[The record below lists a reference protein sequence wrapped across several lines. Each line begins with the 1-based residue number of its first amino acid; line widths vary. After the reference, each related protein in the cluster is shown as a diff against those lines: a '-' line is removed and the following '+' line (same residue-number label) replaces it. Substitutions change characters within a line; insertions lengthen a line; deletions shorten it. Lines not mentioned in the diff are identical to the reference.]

1 MGDYIITG
9 IEREKGGIFLHLW
22 GEDAPVSVPVSLPIV
37 IPSLPLP
44 HRGKYKHGCMHNLF
58 YELKRNSVRA
68 DVKAE
73 KRIRLSSSVDSY
85 VAVPLRDVSLRDCVP
100 VGDFYA
106 LQLVSDA
113 NFRSSLFKMKKQ
125 FDVVGSKA
133 RSDSRNNLTRLHKL
147 QVGWP
152 FSTASL
158 DGGVVRFDQSSV
170 DIDTLCSLP
179 SDAFDAEFE
188 GWESAHDFGDLDVD
202 PALLISVLHGH
213 YESQRVSLESEF
225 SGVEARRAALSCYD
239 DVSLLVKRDLDALDD
254 RSDDLKGSIQGLS
267 DCLSSLPSL
276 PKSELVRRYLDHKLD
291 KDPYAPFQICYA
303 TSGDFPDFCFSK
315 YPLSN
320 GSEFVETPLGSATFH
335 NVVVESPEEM
345 PFALERIVSLCDPKY
360 EVRLRSFFE
369 EKKHAVLTASDAM
382 TYLFSITKR
391 AFNAFVTGGHNIDSY
406 DYPNIR
412 GGERGSQD
420 DAGRQRRDS
429 LFGSGIDGAAS
440 RQTKTGFRY
449 RAVEPGRFN
458 IDTCHV
464 MEKLAP
470 GTVDNKLVSFMRHIG
485 VEENKSLTYEE
496 TSKLRIE
503 NACGNLASGDVCARY
518 CMMDTLWHF
527 YAMESVKRSVFLLS
541 ALVEKSPE
549 EVVSTDYKRVS
560 ENLLQIRSISRRGCY
575 VPSRF
580 GDGDVDFDDFDVEK
594 DKNRVLFSAQKKSL
608 FEDGVSDSLSER
620 LSVRPASAERADVF
634 YLTPFVWAFDDVVAR
649 NPAARSV
656 LGEIDALPRDG
667 IVSAFNRSMLAQ
679 GLQRHYLSVLVHAV
693 LNASP
698 ERGLRTINT
707 VVPSESSHAFEEL
720 LGKGLDHYLNNV
732 FYARRRFHE
741 LLSSHHV
748 DVINYGRW
756 SVLKCPAHNR
766 QQFIEGLESERM
778 GFFYASANVLSL
790 PEQGRFLFYTHEL
803 MGEGIDAKFSRGLKH
818 EFETSFLEQFCSLVL
833 RDRDYSAA
841 LDLLERTVYDLRSG
855 SVPIERLL
863 FERSV
868 RRSSE
873 ERSGGVKDRHG
884 QMQVL
889 HDAKKNDL
897 FGWTYVVDG
906 KDAAP
911 DVYSRQY
918 DRDLLVRMMFGEAAG
933 DGKSLKFY
941 NYFDDAG
948 ARKSA
953 QTVSGKLVET
963 AFVYNA
969 SDEFL
974 RKEKKQ
980 ALLRLVKYEHSE
992 SDRTVLLEE

>member
-22 GEDAPVSVPVSLPIV
+22 GEDAPVSVPVELPIV

-44 HRGKYKHGCMHNLF
+44 QRGKYKHGCMHNLF
-58 YELKRNSVRA
+58 YELKRNSVKA

-85 VAVPLRDVSLRDCVP
+85 ASVPLRDVSLRDCVP

-106 LQLVSDA
+106 LQLVSGS

-133 RSDSRNNLTRLHKL
+133 RSDSRNNLARLHKL

-158 DGGVVRFDQSSV
+158 DGGVVRFDHSSV

-202 PALLISVLHGH
+202 PAILISELQGH
-213 YESQRVSLESEF
+213 YESQKMSLESEL
-225 SGVEARRAALSCYD
+225 SGVDARRAALSCYD
-239 DVSLLVKRDLDALDD
+239 DVSLLVKRDLDALDN

-267 DCLSSLPSL
+267 DCLSSLHSL
-276 PKSELVRRYLDHKLD
+276 PKSKLVRRYLDHKID

-303 TSGDFPDFCFSK
+303 TSGDFPNFCFSK

-320 GSEFVETPLGSATFH
+320 DSEFVETPLGSATFH

-345 PFALERIVSLCDPKY
+345 PVALERIVSLCDPKY

-391 AFNAFVTGGHNIDSY
+391 AYNAFLTGGHNIDSY
-406 DYPNIR
+406 DFPNIR
-412 GGERGSQD
+412 GGERRSAEDKGKD
-420 DAGRQRRDS
+420 RKGS
-429 LFGSGIDGAAS
+429 LFRSGAGGVPA
-440 RQTKTGFRY
+440 RQVKVGFRY

-458 IDTCHV
+458 IDTLHV
-464 MEKLAP
+464 MEKLTP

-527 YAMESVKRSVFLLS
+527 FAMESVKRSVLLS
-541 ALVEKSPE
+541 SMLCSKSPE

-560 ENLLQIRSISRRGCY
+560 ENLLQLRSLSRRGCY
-575 VPSRF
+575 APSRF
-580 GDGDVDFDDFDVEK
+580 GDAQVSYDDFDIER
-594 DKNRVLFSAQKKSL
+594 DKNRILFSVMKKSL
-608 FEDGVSDSLSER
+608 FEDGVSDSLAER
-620 LSVRPASAERADVF
+620 LSVRAASSERADVF
-634 YLTPFVWAFDDVVAR
+634 YLTPFVWAFDDVASR
-649 NPAARSV
+649 NPVARSV

-679 GLQRHYLSVLVHAV
+679 VLQRHYLSVLVHAV

-720 LGKGLDHYLNNV
+720 LGKDLCHYHNNV

-748 DVINYGRW
+748 DVVNYGRW
-756 SVLKCPAHNR
+756 SVLKCPAQDR

-790 PEQGRFLFYTHEL
+790 PEQGRFLLFTHEL
-803 MGEGIDAKFSRGLKH
+803 LGEGIDPKFSGGLKN
-818 EFETSFLEQFCSLVL
+818 EYETSFLDGFCSLVL

-855 SVPIERLL
+855 AVPLERLL
-863 FERSV
+863 FERTV
-868 RRSSE
+868 RRSPE

-889 HDAKKNDL
+889 HGARKGDI
-897 FGWTYVVDG
+897 FGWTYTVDG
-906 KDAAP
+906 KSVVP
-911 DVYSRQY
+911 DVYSRRY
-918 DRDLLVRMMFGEAAG
+918 DRDLLLRMMFGEAAG

-953 QTVSGKLVET
+953 QTISGKLVEA
-963 AFVYNA
+963 AFVYNS
-969 SDEFL
+969 SDELL

-992 SDRTVLLEE
+992 SDKTVLLEE